1 MFRMSDHQG
10 DSAFVL
16 SHVDVVGLI
25 RDVSLRAFATELVA
39 AIEATYGDRYLKP
52 LVRTG
57 WTRGKDT
64 LEVMGCSSF
73 DYTCVKVISSNP
85 SIASPE
91 IPAVTGTLVC
101 TEVGADQAR
110 LVCDTSLLTPLRT
123 AASTGVVLKRLHPHP
138 TSVGVIG
145 GGVEGVAHA
154 LVIAL
159 LFSDVQEILVFDE
172 DQGRTIAAVREI
184 EELINADAATE
195 NVRVAG
201 CERSAIGK
209 LFASDVIVTATYGWD
224 PICELSLIDPE
235 TKPFIA
241 AVGADLEGK
250 QELDGTL
257 YAQARFVAD
266 DVAQCLRQGELQHAA
281 PQLGVSND
289 EIDRQTRHGGS
300 LLDGRIMGV
309 EDLLAQA
316 RTGKKRGEPI
326 TIYDSTGFSGQDLAL
341 ARIMLKLCEANAV
354 PRVPWNPPK
363 TGYFSPLS
371 DLAVRRSV

>member
-1 MFRMSDHQG
+1 MSDHRR

-16 SHVDVVGLI
+16 SHVDVAQLL

-39 AIEATYGDRYLKP
+39 AIEATYGDRVLNP
-52 LVRTG
+52 IVRTG
-57 WTRGKDT
+57 WPRGKDT

-123 AASTGVVLKRLHPHP
+123 AASTAVVLKRLHPHP
-138 TSVGVIG
+138 VSVGVVG
-145 GGVEGVAHA
+145 GGIEGVAHA

-159 LFSDVQEILVFDE
+159 LFPDVRDVMIFD
-172 DQGRTIAAVREI
+172 DDHDRTIAAVHEI
-184 EELINADAATE
+184 EGLIKADEATE
-195 NVRVAG
+195 DVRVAG
-201 CERSAIGK
+201 CERSAIGSV
-209 LFASDVIVTATYGWD
+209 FACDVIVTATYGWD
-224 PICELSLIDPE
+224 PICELSLIDPK

-250 QELDGTL
+250 QELDEGL
-257 YAQARFVAD
+257 YSQARFIAD
-266 DVAQCLRQGELQHAA
+266 DLAQCLRQGELQHAA
-281 PQLGVSND
+281 RQLGVAGE

-300 LLDGRIMGV
+300 LLDGRIIGV
-309 EDLLAQA
+309 EDLLAHT
-316 RTGKKRGEPI
+316 RGGKRRDEPI

-341 ARIMLKLCEANAV
+341 ARIMLKLCDANGLS
-354 PRVPWNPPK
+354 RVPWNPSK
-363 TGYFSPLS
+363 SEYFRPLM
-371 DLAVRRSV
+371 DIAVRSV